1 MKKTNTLRRLKN
13 GNLILNGIEHQPYPI
28 GELPGKFGFW
38 YDEQKEIE
46 GIGSWYK
53 DNKAGLIYI
62 EK

>member
-1 MKKTNTLRRLKN
+1 MKETNTLKRLKN
-13 GNLILNGIEHQPYPI
+13 GNILLNGIEHKPYTI

-38 YDEQKEIE
+38 YDEAKEIE

-62 EK
+62 SK

>member
-1 MKKTNTLRRLKN
+1 MTKTNTLKRKKN
-13 GNLILNGIEHQPYPI
+13 KNLILNGIEYKPYCI

-38 YDEQKEIE
+38 YDEISETE

-53 DNKAGLIYI
+53 DNKAGLIYL

>member
-1 MKKTNTLRRLKN
+1 MQKTNTLKRLKN
-13 GNLILNGIEHQPYPI
+13 GNILLNGIEHQPYPI

-38 YDEQKEIE
+38 YDQEKEIE

-53 DNKAGLIYI
+53 YNKAGLIYI

>member
-1 MKKTNTLRRLKN
+1 MQKTNTLKRLKN
-13 GNLILNGIEHQPYPI
+13 GNLMLNGVEHKPYCI

-38 YDEQKEIE
+38 FDEVKETE

>member
-38 YDEQKEIE
+38 YDKQKEIE

>member
-1 MKKTNTLRRLKN
+1 MKETNTLKRLKN
-13 GNLILNGIEHQPYPI
+13 GNLILNEVEHKPYPI
-28 GELPGKFGFW
+28 GELPDKFGFW
-38 YDEQKEIE
+38 YDEVKETE

>member
-1 MKKTNTLRRLKN
+1 MKEINTLRRLKN
-13 GNLILNGIEHQPYPI
+13 GNTLLNGIEYKPYCI

-38 YDEQKEIE
+38 YDEISETE

-62 EK
+62 SK